1 MAAKAKNETQ
11 ARTSTARTSG
21 LSGNRIKP
29 GILSVNVGSDWTNQ
43 PFALGGATAG
53 SASRARRRAERA
65 GTLWRRRDE
74 KRARG
79 LARRR
84 RGGAQ
89 APAAQAA
96 PARAPAHDGAG
107 SGHRHA
113 RPR

>member
-1 MAAKAKNETQ
+1 MAANAKNETQ

-29 GILSVNVGSDWTNQ
+29 GILSVNAGSDWTNQ
-43 PFALGGATAG
+43 PFALGGAAPG

-65 GTLWRRRDE
+65 GSFQRRRDE

-84 RGGAQ
+84 RGRAK
-89 APAAQAA
+89 APPARAA

-107 SGHRHA
+107 PG
-113 RPR
+113 